1 MPADDL
7 KFLNKP
13 SGCSPDHAIVLSAG
27 KGLRMRPITDST
39 PKPMIQVGGRTLLDR
54 SLDRLEDS
62 HVKKVVVNLH
72 HLGEQIERHLGSRET
87 PDIIFSHEDE
97 LLETGGGVVKALP
110 QLGKAPFFVINAD
123 AMLLNGSEIAL
134 DRMKAAWDEDA
145 MDGLL
150 LLQSTVEAYGYR
162 GQGDFWVDP
171 SGLITRRPEREVSPY
186 LFTGTQILHPRLF
199 KGAPKGAFSLNVL
212 YDKAIEEKRLFGI
225 VHDGEWFHIGTP
237 DGLAEAETYVQTRYP
252 GIRHR

>member
-13 SGCSPDHAIVLSAG
+13 SGCIPDHAIVLSAG
-27 KGLRMRPITDST
+27 KGLRMRPITNST

-54 SLDRLEDS
+54 TLDRLEDS
-62 HVKKVVVNLH
+62 KVKKVVVNLH
-72 HLGEQIERHLGSRET
+72 HLGAQIERHLGSRKS
-87 PDIIFSHEDE
+87 PDIAFSHEDE
-97 LLETGGGVVKALP
+97 LLETGGGVLKALP
-110 QLGKAPFFVINAD
+110 QLGKTPFFVVNAD

-134 DRMKAAWDEDA
+134 DRMKTAWDDGA

-162 GQGDFWVDP
+162 GRGDFWVDP
-171 SGLITRRPEREVSPY
+171 SGVITRRPEREVSPY

-199 KGAPKGAFSLNVL
+199 KGSPKGAFSLNVL

>member
-1 MPADDL
+1 M
-7 KFLNKP
+7 
-13 SGCSPDHAIVLSAG
+13 
-27 KGLRMRPITDST
+27 
-39 PKPMIQVGGRTLLDR
+39 
-54 SLDRLEDS
+54 
-62 HVKKVVVNLH
+62 VNLH
-72 HLGEQIERHLGSRET
+72 HLGAQIERHLGSRKS
-87 PDIIFSHEDE
+87 PDIVFSYEDE

-110 QLGKAPFFVINAD
+110 QLGKTPFYVVNAD

-134 DRMKAAWDEDA
+134 DRMKSAWDDGV

-150 LLQSTVEAYGYR
+150 LLHSTVEAYGYQGR
-162 GQGDFWVDP
+162 GDFWVDP
-171 SGLITRRPEREVSPY
+171 SGVITRRPEREVSPY

-199 KGAPKGAFSLNVL
+199 KNAPKGAFSLNVL
-212 YDKAIEEKRLFGI
+212 YDKAIEAQRLFAI